1 MADTGIRVC
10 AESVSSCGTERL
22 RRDCA
27 LVGRM
32 IETERASAWF
42 RLADKIG
49 PELARHLTP
58 VPPRPYR
65 PGVA

>member
-1 MADTGIRVC
+1 
-10 AESVSSCGTERL
+10 
-22 RRDCA
+22 
-27 LVGRM
+27 M

-42 RLADKIG
+42 RLAVKIG

>member
-1 MADTGIRVC
+1 M
-10 AESVSSCGTERL
+10 
-22 RRDCA
+22 RDCD

-32 IETERASAWF
+32 IEAERASAWS
-42 RLADKIG
+42 RLAVKIG

>member
-10 AESVSSCGTERL
+10 SGSVSSCGTERL
-22 RRDCA
+22 LRDCA

-32 IETERASAWF
+32 IETERASAWL
-42 RLADKIG
+42 RLAVKIG
-49 PELARHLTP
+49 PELALHLTP